1 MKITLSVKE
10 NRIIYH
16 NEHSEINVEDEL
28 FSTFKSYNQT
38 YQDIKQRADNGRLLS
53 LGKQLFKS
61 LDTILSLDK
70 WLNSTN
76 IRTLEIVSSLHPN
89 ELEILLLSLPWEIM
103 ATDNRGFLAQDRQ
116 LLEVIRRIGFENQ
129 EAPEAKYSDITLA
142 FMASDPNLESG
153 LEYEKEERIILEAAQ
168 KYRNINLLVDE
179 SGNLVTLENRLFT
192 LGHCDM
198 VHLSSHGYFNA
209 NDDFI
214 LLLEDDRFNVQEAKA
229 EDFRMLANTVQ
240 ALFLSACHSAEFKNT
255 PPIT

>member
-142 FMASDPNLESG
+142 FMASD
-153 LEYEKEERIILEAAQ
+153 
-168 KYRNINLLVDE
+168 
-179 SGNLVTLENRLFT
+179 
-192 LGHCDM
+192 LGCRKKPPKPTCSFP
-198 VHLSSHGYFNA
+198 VFGYNY
-209 NDDFI
+209 
-214 LLLEDDRFNVQEAKA
+214 
-229 EDFRMLANTVQ
+229 
-240 ALFLSACHSAEFKNT
+240 
-255 PPIT
+255 